1 MKQKKIKSLPV
12 HGHADYQMILNS
24 LDVGITLVDRNR
36 LVTFCNLRAEDL
48 TGMTRAALIGK
59 KCCDVF
65 SDTLCSEQCLFQQT
79 IKNRRPVMNRVI
91 YLGDA
96 SGQGVPVAVS
106 TALLRDPAGTVAG
119 CAASFRDLSM
129 AGDLYSLPISLLAAA
144 ENVNNRDVV
153 EEFNREVVKRSSFHG
168 IISRNI
174 YLQGIFALL
183 PRVALSDSTILIE
196 GPSGS
201 GKELIAQTIHQ
212 LSRRKGKPLITVN
225 SGALPDSLLESELFG
240 YKAGA
245 FTDAK
250 RDKPGR
256 IALAEGGTLFLD
268 EIGDISPP
276 LQIRLLRFL
285 QSREYEP
292 LGSTQQMKADVRI
305 LAATNRDI
313 EQLVKEKKFREDLY
327 YRINVF
333 KITLQPLAQRK
344 EDIPLLAKH
353 FIDHFNR
360 AQKRDIKDIS
370 AHSRNLLINYDFPGN
385 IRELQNIIEHAFI
398 LCSEDYIQPSH
409 LPDYIHH
416 REKIQVGDTSTRL
429 VNVESQTILD
439 ALKRHNWNKAAAAR
453 ELGIHKTTL
462 WRKIRQL
469 RIVPPQ
475 KKISVK

>member
-1 MKQKKIKSLPV
+1 MKQKKMKTIPAQAD
-12 HGHADYQMILNS
+12 ADYRLILNS
-24 LDVGITLVDRNR
+24 LDVGIILVDRHR
-36 LVTFCNLRAEDL
+36 CITFCNPRAEDL
-48 TGMTRAALIGK
+48 TGMTRDALLGK
-59 KCCDVF
+59 QCCEVF
-65 SDTLCSEQCLFQQT
+65 CDTICAEQCLFQQT
-79 IKNRRPVMNRVI
+79 IKNRRAVLNRVV
-91 YLGDA
+91 YLGDEA
-96 SGQGVPVAVS
+96 GQGAPLAIS
-106 TALLRDPAGTVAG
+106 TALLRNPAGAVTG
-119 CAASFRDLSM
+119 CAASFRDLGM
-129 AGDLYSLPISLLAAA
+129 AGDLYSLPFPLLAAA
-144 ENVNNRDVV
+144 EDMSSRNVAD
-153 EEFNREVVKRSSFHG
+153 EFNREALKRSTFHG
-168 IISRNI
+168 IISRNV
-174 YLQGIFALL
+174 YMQGIFALL
-183 PRVALSDSTILIE
+183 PRVAVSNSTILIE

-225 SGALPDSLLESELFG
+225 SGALPDTLLESELFG

-276 LQIRLLRFL
+276 LQVRLLRFL

-292 LGSTQQMKADVRI
+292 LGSTRQMKADVRI
-305 LAATNRDI
+305 IAATNRNI
-313 EQLVKEKKFREDLY
+313 EQLVKEQKFREDLY

-353 FIDHFNR
+353 FIDHFNK
-360 AQKRDIKDIS
+360 AQKREVTDLS
-370 AHSRNLLINYDFPGN
+370 AHARDLLINYDFPGN

-398 LCSEDYIQPSH
+398 LCSEDYIQPAH
-409 LPDYIHH
+409 LPDYLQQ
-416 REKIQVGDTSTRL
+416 REKIQVGDGSVRL
-429 VNVESQTILD
+429 VHVESQTILD

-469 RIVPPQ
+469 RIASPQ
-475 KKISVK
+475 KKLSAP